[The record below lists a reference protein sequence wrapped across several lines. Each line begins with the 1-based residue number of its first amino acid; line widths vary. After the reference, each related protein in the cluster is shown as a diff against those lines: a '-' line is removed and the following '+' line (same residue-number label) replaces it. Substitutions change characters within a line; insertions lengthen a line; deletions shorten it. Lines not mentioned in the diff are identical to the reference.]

1 MSKDLSATEK
11 ELYEAMLP
19 ELRKKIQQI
28 FKVSGNINITDKHSD
43 TILKKLGLYLL
54 KKDGEIV
61 ET

>member
-19 ELRKKIQQI
+19 ELRKIIQQI
-28 FKVSGNINITDKHSD
+28 FKVSNNININDKHSD
-43 TILKKLGLYLL
+43 KILIKLGLYLL

-61 ET
+61 

>member
-28 FKVSGNINITDKHSD
+28 FKVSGNINITDEHSN

-54 KKDGEIV
+54 EKDGEIV
-61 ET
+61 LK